1 VAKRNLDA
9 ELVGSMRLT
18 LADAFDLG
26 RVQGTDFASALMLAL
41 LAHGKGQRQRLGEDR
56 VQLSVVAR
64 LANEVA
70 ADAADLSARLARL
83 NWLASA

>member
-1 VAKRNLDA
+1 M
-9 ELVGSMRLT
+9 GLT

-26 RVQGTDFASALMLAL
+26 RVQGTDLASALMLAL

-70 ADAADLSARLARL
+70 ADAAEIGPDRLSARLARL